1 MATLLLTRLGGV
13 TGDCLGAGIEAWKP
27 ACCWPAGW
35 QLSGAP
41 AWLVSLMG

>member
-1 MATLLLTRLGGV
+1 VETGLLLAGV
-13 TGDCLGAGIEAWKP
+13 
-27 ACCWPAGW
+27 GW